1 MKRIIS
7 VGLLLA
13 FGLTTSQCFAGVD
26 QERMYLV
33 QILNQLNAIQPLV
46 LKAQKEQ
53 PANTRIQFHYSQYKD
68 AHGQL
73 HNGLLEDVQAMKKG
87 IEQALNQTSIEPRTV
102 APIKGDYI
110 NANKGVDHVAG

>member
-1 MKRIIS
+1 MKHIIS
-7 VGLLLA
+7 ICLLLA
-13 FGLTTSQCFAGVD
+13 FGFTTFQCFAGVD

-33 QILNQLNAIQPLV
+33 QILNQLNAIQPLI

-68 AHGQL
+68 THGQL
-73 HNGLLEDVQAMKKG
+73 HNGLLEDAQAIKKG
-87 IEQALNQTSIEPRTV
+87 IEQALNHTSIEPRTV

-110 NANKGVDHVAG
+110 NLNKGASHAAG